1 MQTLIDSV
9 GSDRPQRRTAFVGRE
24 LWRYSIQ
31 IAETWFADVGQDSRH
46 RGLEDNRTAKHAYSL
61 KADKTKMD
69 WSCYKSK
76 SRKRSGN
83 GTIRKKFLLLKS
95 RWEKID

>member
-46 RGLEDNRTAKHAYSL
+46 RGPEDNRNAKRAYSL
-61 KADKTKMD
+61 KADKAKMD

-76 SRKRSGN
+76 S
-83 GTIRKKFLLLKS
+83 TIRK
-95 RWEKID
+95 WQGGNN